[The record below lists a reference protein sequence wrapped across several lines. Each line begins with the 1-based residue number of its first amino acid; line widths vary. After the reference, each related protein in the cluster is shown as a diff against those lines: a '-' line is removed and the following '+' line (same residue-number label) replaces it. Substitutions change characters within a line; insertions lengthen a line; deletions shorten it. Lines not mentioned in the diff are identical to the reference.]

1 MKRISGSQH
10 LYLLSVAALAA
21 WPCASFAQASRAASS
36 SAAPAASEV
45 TQLDLAFDAQEGKA
59 GGQVELTARLKDP
72 AGRARDAALRVD
84 VDAGTVAKPVRV
96 SLGVYTAR
104 ITLPAALGGR
114 RSLLVV
120 AGAGQA
126 AASATLPLAS
136 GPAASIKVEPPAD
149 LTADGSNHPLWIGV
163 TDAHGNPSAE
173 RPRVSAVSGTLGEP
187 MSIGAGEWMVDYQ
200 PPRRSSDGVDQVQVR
215 AGTAIASTP
224 LRLAPVPALVTV
236 APRAG
241 VVLGVAGGPA
251 LALGAEAGAWAPIG
265 PLDLGLLLAID
276 WWGAK
281 DKSGLRA
288 PAGTIDV
295 DSSHMWLP
303 ITLSLASRHPLGA
316 RGTLTFSLGGG
327 AALVTNRAALPGQP
341 KVTESGWTPTA
352 LAGVAISMRTRFG
365 APFAELRGGWLGDPG
380 LDTFRDSAFPVMF
393 LLGSRFDAY

>member
-1 MKRISGSQH
+1 MKRNTVFQH
-10 LYLLSVAALAA
+10 SILLTLAALAA
-21 WPCASFAQASRAASS
+21 WPYAGAAQASGAASAA
-36 SAAPAASEV
+36 AAPEV

-59 GGQVELTARLKDP
+59 GGQVELTARLKDQ

-120 AGAGQA
+120 AAAGQA

-149 LTADGSNHPLWIGV
+149 LTADGANHPLWINV
-163 TDAHGNPSAE
+163 TDAHGNPSDE

-187 MSIGAGEWMVDYQ
+187 TPIGPGEWMVDYQ
-200 PPRRSSDGVDQVQVR
+200 PPRRSSEGVEQVQVR

-224 LRLAPVPALVTV
+224 LRLAPVPALFTV

-241 VVLGVAGGPA
+241 VVLGLAGGPG
-251 LALGAEAGAWAPIG
+251 LALGAEAGAWAPVG
-265 PLDLGLLLAID
+265 PLNLGLLLAID

-281 DKSGLRA
+281 DKTGLRA
-288 PAGTIDV
+288 PAGTIDLE
-295 DSSHMWLP
+295 SSHMWIP
-303 ITLSLASRHPLGA
+303 ITLSLASRHPLGDRA
-316 RGTLTFSLGGG
+316 TVTFSLGGG
-327 AALVTNRAALPGQP
+327 ATLVTTRAELPGQP
-341 KVTESGWTPTA
+341 KITESAWTPTA
-352 LAGVAISMRTRFG
+352 LAGVSISMRTRFG